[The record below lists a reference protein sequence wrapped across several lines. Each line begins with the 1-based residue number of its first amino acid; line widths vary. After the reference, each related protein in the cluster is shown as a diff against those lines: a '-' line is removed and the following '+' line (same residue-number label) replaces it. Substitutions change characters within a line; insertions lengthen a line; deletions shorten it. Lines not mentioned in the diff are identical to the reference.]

1 MSARVLSGKELSAT
15 IRGQVTERAAALR
28 AAGTT
33 PRLAVVTATDD
44 ASSAWYVSSLSRA
57 AGKVGVTCEVIDLG
71 AGADADTIRTA
82 LSKLSDQET
91 VHGIILQTP
100 LPPGTALDDLAT
112 EIDPAKDVDGAN
124 PLSLGRLARGLPAYA
139 PATAEA
145 VVAILDHHGIDL
157 EGRHVAVVG
166 RSNVVGKPTAHLLLG
181 RNATVTICHSRT
193 RHLAAVT
200 SQAEVLVVAIGKP
213 KMITSEYLL
222 PGAIAI
228 DVGTNPTE
236 DGGLV
241 GDIDA
246 GAVAA
251 RAGALTPVPGGV
263 GPVTTALL
271 LAHTVQAA
279 AHLTGSAGR

>member
-1 MSARVLSGKELSAT
+1 MSARVLSGKELAAM
-15 IRGQVTERAAALR
+15 IRSQVTEQAAALR
-28 AAGTT
+28 AAGST

-44 ASSAWYVSSLSRA
+44 RSSAWYVSSLSRA
-57 AGKVGVTCEVIDLG
+57 ADTVGITCDVVDLG
-71 AGADADTIRTA
+71 ADAPLTTIRRK
-82 LSKLSDQET
+82 LSTLSDQET
-91 VHGIILQTP
+91 VHGIILHTP
-100 LPPGTALDDLAT
+100 LPPGAKLEDLAAG
-112 EIDPAKDVDGAN
+112 IDPAKDVDGAN
-124 PLSLGRLARGLPAYA
+124 PLSLGRVASGLLAYA

-145 VVAILDHHGIDL
+145 VVVILDHHDIDL

-166 RSNVVGKPTAHLLLG
+166 RSNVVGKPVTHLLLN
-181 RNATVTICHSRT
+181 RNATVTVCHSRT
-193 RHLAAVT
+193 RDLAAVT
-200 SQAEVLVVAIGKP
+200 RQADVLVVAVGKP
-213 KMITSEYLL
+213 KMITGEYVL
-222 PGAIAI
+222 PGAIVI

-246 GAVAA
+246 EAVAA

-279 AHLTGSAGR
+279 TR

>member
-1 MSARVLSGKELSAT
+1 MNARVLSGKELAST
-15 IRGQVTERAAALR
+15 IRGQVSERAVALR
-28 AAGTT
+28 AAGIT
-33 PRLAVVTATDD
+33 PRLVVVTATDD
-44 ASSAWYVSSLSRA
+44 GSSAWYVRSLSRA
-57 AGKVGVTCEVIDLG
+57 AGTVGITCDVIDLG
-71 AGADADTIRTA
+71 ADADTDTIRTA
-82 LSKLSDQET
+82 LDKLSGQET

-100 LPPGTALDDLAT
+100 LRPGTALEDLAT
-112 EIDPAKDVDGAN
+112 EIDPTKDVDGAN
-124 PLSLGRLARGLPAYA
+124 PLSLGRLVCGLPAYA

-145 VVAILDHHGIDL
+145 VLAILDHHGIDV

-181 RNATVTICHSRT
+181 RNATVTVCHSRT
-193 RHLAAVT
+193 RHLAAIT
-200 SQAEVLVVAIGKP
+200 SRADVLVAAIGKP
-213 KMITSEYLL
+213 KIITCEHLR

-246 GAVAA
+246 EAVDSH
-251 RAGALTPVPGGV
+251 AGALTPVPGGI

-271 LAHTVQAA
+271 LAHTAQAA
-279 AHLTGSAGR
+279 AQ

>member
-33 PRLAVVTATDD
+33 PRLAVATATDD

-57 AGKVGVTCEVIDLG
+57 ADRVGITCDVVDLG
-71 AGADADTIRTA
+71 ADADADTIRTA
-82 LSKLSDQET
+82 LGKLSGQET

-100 LPPGTALDDLAT
+100 LPPGTALEDLAA

-124 PLSLGRLARGLPAYA
+124 PLSIGRLVCGLPAYA

-166 RSNVVGKPTAHLLLG
+166 RSTVVGKPTAHLLLN

-200 SQAEVLVVAIGKP
+200 SRADVLVVAVGKP
-213 KMITSEYLL
+213 KMITSEYVL
-222 PGAIAI
+222 PGAVAI

-236 DGGLV
+236 DSGLV

-246 GAVAA
+246 GAVAV

-271 LAHTVQAA
+271 LAHTVRAA
-279 AHLTGSAGR
+279 AR

>member
-1 MSARVLSGKELSAT
+1 MSARVLSGKELATT
-15 IRGQVTERAAALR
+15 IREQVTERAAALS
-28 AAGTT
+28 AAGIP

-44 ASSAWYVSSLSRA
+44 ASSAWYVRSLSRA
-57 AGKVGVTCEVIDLG
+57 ANKVGITCDVIDLG
-71 AGADADTIRTA
+71 ADADANDIRAA
-82 LSKLSDQET
+82 LGKLSEQET
-91 VHGIILQTP
+91 VHGTILQTP
-100 LPPGTALDDLAT
+100 LPSGATLEDLAT

-124 PLSLGRLARGLPAYA
+124 PLSLGRLTCGLPAYA

-145 VVAILDHHGIDL
+145 VLAILDHHGIDL

-166 RSNVVGKPTAHLLLG
+166 RSNVVGKPTAHLLLN

-193 RHLAAVT
+193 RHLAAIT
-200 SQAEVLVVAIGKP
+200 SRADVLVAAIGKP
-213 KMITSEYLL
+213 RMITCEHLR

-246 GAVAA
+246 EAVAA
-251 RAGALTPVPGGV
+251 HAGALTPVPGGI

-271 LAHTVQAA
+271 LAHTAQAA
-279 AHLTGSAGR
+279 AR